1 MLISRFGHR
10 GNILFH
16 LLQVFPFG
24 RRHLFRWI
32 IRRHLFRWIIHNYL
46 GGESGTG
53 NYASEYTKIWK
64 YYSPF
69 FWAGSWMSTKLSLLE
84 RKVRI
89 LKYFIQSKHSYG
101 GFLFFCR
108 CHFEQCICGTNHAL
122 KIISKSCARI
132 AASFYSWHFS
142 GKLVCCCYH
151 PWRLYQRLGRWCRS
165 LLGGTTN
172 SYCSICWKPPR
183 QAFYTISSNPRH
195 YHCLQ
200 EQLLCCVQKIT

>member
-1 MLISRFGHR
+1 MRRMMMMIMFLIWQEIPMLDNNLLMLISRFGHR

-46 GGESGTG
+46 GGESGT
-53 NYASEYTKIWK
+53 NYKKYTKISK
-64 YYSPF
+64 YYSQF

-108 CHFEQCICGTNHAL
+108 CHFEQCICGTNHKILCENCCIVLFLAFL
-122 KIISKSCARI
+122 WKISLLLLSSLEIISEA
-132 AASFYSWHFS
+132 W
-142 GKLVCCCYH
+142 
-151 PWRLYQRLGRWCRS
+151 
-165 LLGGTTN
+165 
-172 SYCSICWKPPR
+172 
-183 QAFYTISSNPRH
+183 
-195 YHCLQ
+195 
-200 EQLLCCVQKIT
+200 EMM